1 MQSEAV
7 RIILNT
13 ICSVYRLIKAPHAAL
28 TNHQRAD
35 SMAKNPKQTSSKI
48 ASVAGQTLNDPNA
61 SKLQKRLAASA
72 LAQRVAS
79 SHTSETMETVAAK
92 ALDNPRSSEKTKQL
106 AATVLAQSTK

>member
-1 MQSEAV
+1 M
-7 RIILNT
+7 T
-13 ICSVYRLIKAPHAAL
+13 I
-28 TNHQRAD
+28 TNYERAD

-61 SKLQKRLAASA
+61 SKVQKRLAASA
-72 LAQRVAS
+72 LSQRAAS
-79 SHTSETMETVAAK
+79 SHTSDVMETVAAK

>member
-1 MQSEAV
+1 
-7 RIILNT
+7 
-13 ICSVYRLIKAPHAAL
+13 
-28 TNHQRAD
+28 
-35 SMAKNPKQTSSKI
+35 MAKNPKQTSSKI

-61 SKLQKRLAASA
+61 SKVQKRLAASA
-72 LAQRVAS
+72 LSQRAPS

>member
-1 MQSEAV
+1 
-7 RIILNT
+7 
-13 ICSVYRLIKAPHAAL
+13 
-28 TNHQRAD
+28 
-35 SMAKNPKQTSSKI
+35 MAKNPKQTSSKI

-72 LAQRVAS
+72 LAQRAPS